1 MDLLT
6 EPLFLMSL
14 AIFCGHYLGKASI
27 ARLKLG
33 VSGTLF
39 ASMGLSRLVY
49 GLFVAPYEPAVASA
63 TGDVPSY
70 AVRIV
75 QNGFVDRAY
84 FDFFL
89 LLFMASVGLMAA
101 KDVSKVFN
109 GRSVGNGL
117 AGNTDGH
124 DTGDGH
130 DTSISNGARHRKRD
144 SVSSDTGSS
153 VISGIVGSGIK
164 FLLLAIVITVTGA
177 GAACLLFGL
186 VGSLSSLTRGLDMRA
201 LTGLYAGALT
211 SSPGLGV
218 ALESAARMFA
228 DPSSPAAH
236 AAQASVGMGYAVA
249 YPFSVITVITSM
261 QVLPQLFDLGVQP
274 DLQPDKQPDLHLDLQ
289 AGLGA
294 HEQARPKAKAAPF
307 YMAGIALVSLVG
319 YLLGSVSIPLGS
331 AGRIG
336 LGTTG
341 GVLVAALVLGNLDRL
356 QMDPRALSVTKQVAL
371 HYFLAYVGLNY
382 GHQAVAAMAGPNAT
396 LVLVGILT
404 TITSIAAG
412 VLFGRYV
419 LKMDWVILSGAI
431 CGSMTSTPGLGAAL
445 EATGRN
451 ETAGAYG
458 STYPL
463 GLLCKVVIVLLLSRM
478 VM

>member
-1 MDLLT
+1 
-6 EPLFLMSL
+6 
-14 AIFCGHYLGKASI
+14 
-27 ARLKLG
+27 
-33 VSGTLF
+33 
-39 ASMGLSRLVY
+39 
-49 GLFVAPYEPAVASA
+49 
-63 TGDVPSY
+63 
-70 AVRIV
+70 
-75 QNGFVDRAY
+75 
-84 FDFFL
+84 
-89 LLFMASVGLMAA
+89 
-101 KDVSKVFN
+101 
-109 GRSVGNGL
+109 
-117 AGNTDGH
+117 
-124 DTGDGH
+124 
-130 DTSISNGARHRKRD
+130 
-144 SVSSDTGSS
+144 
-153 VISGIVGSGIK
+153 
-164 FLLLAIVITVTGA
+164 
-177 GAACLLFGL
+177 
-186 VGSLSSLTRGLDMRA
+186 MRA

-228 DPSSPAAH
+228 DPSSPAAR

-249 YPFSVITVITSM
+249 YPFSVIIVITSM

-274 DLQPDKQPDLHLDLQ
+274 DLQPDKQPDLQLDLQ
-289 AGLGA
+289 LDFRAGLGA
-294 HEQARPKAKAAPF
+294 HEQARPEAKAAPF
-307 YMAGIALVSLVG
+307 CMAGIALVSLVG